1 MSFTQETSTNG
12 SFIGTRAEKA
22 LDSSSSV
29 CSVASGTTYQMPMV
43 GKNRTPA
50 NTQTDRTPAM
60 TTTRPPVPYPP
71 VNLTNTT
78 PAPKD
83 KTRNSVPNTRT
94 PTASAAA
101 PSSAPAAPS
110 TSGNPVYRTFPVNL
124 PTSSPVNKDKTRNSV
139 PNTRTP
145 TASAAAPSSAHATP
159 STSGNPSAPNADDS
173 WTDVQSKVLSLTSKR
188 LTGTFR
194 YMNKNR
200 TLVSVPM
207 RYNDGRVKDVAY
219 CATWFALA
227 FTCDKSTPTCACPE
241 HKSKHCFKHLLRGC
255 DGTCP
260 FPHIIC
266 ETIKPAQPT
275 QPTTQSAKQ
284 PTTRFAPLATLPES
298 AEPMPAMFTSST
310 FPAMSTFTSTSTTAS
325 ARSAPKPLSS
335 YAKVVSAPAKPTPA
349 TLASASAKPVSSYA
363 SASASASASAKPKN
377 AINREKIKTE
387 TCWFVLR
394 GQPCP
399 YKRKGGCAFSHR
411 ATTRPLAGLGY
422 REAFDKAFENGWIN
436 FQSIFEEVYNALRK
450 GVNDLRTIHGIWL
463 DDSVS
468 KYSFL
473 LNINILVL
481 IENEEIEPCH
491 FADLVKMWFAAA
503 CIGRKQGL
511 DRFVLFEDE
520 DGELENQVWEFGR
533 RLQTCF
539 KDADYQRYQSC
550 YGVITT
556 ALHALKVPAFIRD
569 KHSRFFNIPKK
580 SLCTFGINCNSGA
593 HCVHKIDTRR
603 LTGLRV
609 REEDDVEPEPVCTD
623 LALVDFRF
631 PKREAQRATVAPVKV
646 ISARAKLDAE
656 TTNYIRDLTQLVQ
669 NEARINELVPD
680 VPAEVAAARA
690 KQGEINSTRSAI
702 SAATQRKAKL
712 DSDVS
717 EIENGVIA
725 LANLQSEIETK
736 TKNAIGGRYVI
747 SQKEERTI
755 THLEK
760 LTKNSV
766 SRIAKLKADSAVQ
779 DGLIKHLET
788 VKTTLDAEFVILNK
802 IATRATVMASSDVE
816 TQRELNRL
824 TTECDRLTET
834 LVARMR
840 TIEKL
845 NVVVANEQLRGTCPV
860 ASYGYQPLRRLPN
873 KAEMV
878 VVVKE
883 ADLTD
888 KFFQVS
894 TLAVCEQ
901 KRDFAILA
909 SRYVP
914 NHVKR
919 LAITLPTTQSEAS
932 SASSS
937 APVKVE
943 RVDPA
948 LVTKNRFTLPKRV
961 LEELRERQADSEN
974 QHVIYKRGPCYVKSC
989 EHHRMSELAAMIRY
1003 LYDDESLPTVIF
1015 SWLEHGNMTQL
1026 LELAHSDVDLASPMY
1041 NCYSSTCPY
1050 RQLRLSNTPR
1060 IMRAIEKAKQ
1070 MRHEEEIRAAHRAT
1084 ASAANKIA
1092 QFERK
1097 ATLEQEKMLIDTC
1110 THIDST
1116 VELKEETTSS
1126 KQTVQKVR
1134 PMIQMSCKDYHERVA
1149 SLTRTIQGLTD
1160 DIDRLDRMIE
1170 MRRDDVAEAQ
1180 RDRRNIKSSMEPHL
1194 KNIQQTLETSRAKDS
1209 AYQLKGKT
1217 RSEVKLREIQDGPL
1231 ASCNDLLI
1239 ERKTLLADTQRQR
1252 THLIAERRDVKIL
1265 LDELEMVQPNP
1276 ALDTEDFV
1284 VEYVDSARNN
1294 MFSVLQIEDDEVVV
1308 VVIIEPF
1315 TEDMI
1320 EFFACEMN
1328 VPTEDPASV
1337 EHAKSSKRTKVASSK
1352 ITITV
1357 DQDARTHK
1365 CKTTISGMLSDDI
1378 KTVCSTLRTKCSTS
1392 CAVKKEEII
1401 IAGNLVE
1408 IARSMTDRAAER
1420 PIETIVKEFIASS
1433 GVVIGAI
1440 TLAGA
1445 ITSTG
1450 GNVRKSKDKTKTK
1463 DPLERSLTKTN

>member
-1 MSFTQETSTNG
+1 M
-12 SFIGTRAEKA
+12 
-22 LDSSSSV
+22 
-29 CSVASGTTYQMPMV
+29 
-43 GKNRTPA
+43 
-50 NTQTDRTPAM
+50 
-60 TTTRPPVPYPP
+60 
-71 VNLTNTT
+71 
-78 PAPKD
+78 
-83 KTRNSVPNTRT
+83 
-94 PTASAAA
+94 
-101 PSSAPAAPS
+101 
-110 TSGNPVYRTFPVNL
+110 NL

-145 TASAAAPSSAHATP
+145 TASAAAPSSAPATP
-159 STSGNPSAPNADDS
+159 STSGNPSAPNADDA

-207 RYNDGRVKDVAY
+207 RYSDGRVKDVAY

-227 FTCDKSTPTCACPE
+227 FTCNKSTPTCACPE

-266 ETIKPAQPT
+266 ETIQPAK
-275 QPTTQSAKQ
+275 QSAKQ
-284 PTTRFAPLATLPES
+284 SATQSTTQSTMRFAPLATLPES
-298 AEPMPAMFTSST
+298 AEPMPAMFSASA
-310 FPAMSTFTSTSTTAS
+310 FPAMPTSTSTSTSTTAS
-325 ARSAPKPLSS
+325 TRSAPKPSS
-335 YAKVVSAPAKPTPA
+335 SFAKVASAPAKPA
-349 TLASASAKPVSSYA
+349 TAPAKPASSYA
-363 SASASASASAKPKN
+363 SASSKPATPKPKN
-377 AINREKIKTE
+377 AINREKVKTE

-399 YKRKGGCAFSHR
+399 YQRKGGCAFSHK

-422 REAFDKAFENGWIN
+422 REAFDKAFENGWID

-450 GVNDLRTIHGIWL
+450 GIKDLRTIHGIWL

-473 LNINILVL
+473 LNINILIL

-511 DRFVLFEDE
+511 DRFVLFEHE

-760 LTKNSV
+760 LAKNSV

-824 TTECDRLTET
+824 TTECDRLTEA

-909 SRYVP
+909 SRNVANP
-914 NHVKR
+914 VKR
-919 LAITLPTTQSEAS
+919 LAITLPTTQSEALDV
-932 SASSS
+932 SSS

-961 LEELRERQADSEN
+961 LEELRELEEDSEDRVARN
-974 QHVIYKRGPCYVKSC
+974 VYV
-989 EHHRMSELAAMIRY
+989 
-1003 LYDDESLPTVIF
+1003 
-1015 SWLEHGNMTQL
+1015 
-1026 LELAHSDVDLASPMY
+1026 SDVIPTIKLSTQP
-1041 NCYSSTCPY
+1041 SSVVRVKREQAPKPVVA
-1050 RQLRLSNTPR
+1050 QPNW
-1060 IMRAIEKAKQ
+1060 
-1070 MRHEEEIRAAHRAT
+1070 EE
-1084 ASAANKIA
+1084 
-1092 QFERK
+1092 
-1097 ATLEQEKMLIDTC
+1097 C
-1110 THIDST
+1110 THIDAT

-1126 KQTVQKVR
+1126 KPTVQKVR
-1134 PMIQMSCKDYHERVA
+1134 PMIQMSCKDYHERVS
-1149 SLTRTIQGLTD
+1149 SLTRTIEKCDQQIPTLARSVKMYSD
-1160 DIDRLDRMIE
+1160 A
-1170 MRRDDVAEAQ
+1170 VAEAQ
-1180 RDRRNIKSSMEPHL
+1180 RDRKAIELTMEPHL
-1194 KNIQQTLETSRAKDS
+1194 KNIQTTLKISRNKTPT
-1209 AYQLKGKT
+1209 YQLSGKT
-1217 RSEVKLREIQDGPL
+1217 RSEVKLRAIQDGPL
-1231 ASCNDLLI
+1231 ATCTTRIAELKMLVDDFQYRHNRLV
-1239 ERKTLLADTQRQR
+1239 
-1252 THLIAERRDVKIL
+1252 AERRGAKSL
-1265 LDELEMVQPNP
+1265 LDELVKVQPNP
-1276 ALDTEDFV
+1276 ELDTEDFE
-1284 VEYVDSARNN
+1284 VEYVDSARYNL
-1294 MFSVLQIEDDEVVV
+1294 FSVLEVEDDDAPVAKRLRLKVSSSLVAVV
-1308 VVIIEPF
+1308 IEPF

-1320 EFFACEMN
+1320 EFLACEMN

-1337 EHAKSSKRTKVASSK
+1337 KLAKSTKHEKSAKVASSK
-1352 ITITV
+1352 ISITV
-1357 DQDARTHK
+1357 DQDDKTRK
-1365 CKTTISGMLSDDI
+1365 CKTTISGVPNGVI
-1378 KTVCSTLRTKCSTS
+1378 KTVCSALRIKCSTS
-1392 CAVKKEEII
+1392 CAVKKENII
-1401 IAGNLVE
+1401 VGGNLVD
-1408 IARSMTDRAAER
+1408 IARSMADRPAER
-1420 PIETIVKEFIASS
+1420 SIESIVKEFIASS
-1433 GVVIGAI
+1433 GVAVD
-1440 TLAGA
+1440 TVVLAGA
-1445 ITSTG
+1445 ITATAG
-1450 GNVRKSKDKTKTK
+1450 HVRASKTKTKTK
-1463 DPLERSLTKTN
+1463 DPLERSLAK